1 KFIGGVCSGIAAY
14 LNVDPAIIRILFAI
28 ITFGGFGLGFLA
40 YILLWIILP
49 ARDVEGF
56 MGKRLYRNPNDR
68 VIGGVAGGLAAYFN
82 RETWVIRLVFA
93 APFLF
98 SILLN
103 IINAATWHTG
113 MGHFFPNIFFG
124 SIGGT
129 FVLTYIIL
137 WVVL

>member
-1 KFIGGVCSGIAAY
+1 
-14 LNVDPAIIRILFAI
+14 
-28 ITFGGFGLGFLA
+28 
-40 YILLWIILP
+40 
-49 ARDVEGF
+49 

-103 IINAATWHTG
+103 IINGITWHTG
-113 MGHFFPNIFFG
+113 FGDFFPNIFFG
-124 SIGGT
+124 SLGST
-129 FVLTYIIL
+129 FMLTYIIL
-137 WVVL
+137 WMVLPEARSTYEQMEMRGEKVDVNTIRQNMKEHGS